1 MTMLEKPNDKRYLT
15 DAAGNKTD
23 VVLSLEEYEALL
35 DRLDEYADA
44 ELLEQRASEES
55 VSWDEVIAGLQAN
68 GKL

>member
-1 MTMLEKPNDKRYLT
+1 MTMMEKPRDKRYLT
-15 DAAGNKTD
+15 DAEDNKTD

-44 ELLEQRASEES
+44 ELLEQRACEES
-55 VSWDEVIAGLQAN
+55 VSWEEVKAGLRTN

>member
-1 MTMLEKPNDKRYLT
+1 MTMMEKPRDKRYLT
-15 DAAGNKTD
+15 DAADNKTD

-44 ELLEQRASEES
+44 ELLEQRASEET
-55 VSWDEVIAGLQAN
+55 VLWEEVKASLRAN